1 MNCFV
6 FFILHKIRCIF
17 CSRCLLELKGVRNDV
32 KWSGFYFALIWRRK
46 YKNCEESI
54 FLVFFST
61 HFFFF
66 FDKEKFVTI
75 TFTCRSS
82 FLCLKILLCKVTWI
96 ARKVTRLYL
105 CILNIVFCELSFLV
119 SPLLNSII
127 QKINNEIWNFL
138 CISEFQLN
146 SYFLMFCRINNTT

>member
-82 FLCLKILLCKVTWI
+82 FLCLENCVQGDMNSSKGDTSIFMYSKYSLLWI
-96 ARKVTRLYL
+96 V
-105 CILNIVFCELSFLV
+105 IFPFP
-119 SPLLNSII
+119 PLMNLTDI
-127 QKINNEIWNFL
+127 K
-138 CISEFQLN
+138 
-146 SYFLMFCRINNTT
+146 T

>member
-32 KWSGFYFALIWRRK
+32 KWSGFYFSLTWSRE
-46 YKNCEESI
+46 YKNYEESI

-105 CILNIVFCELSFLV
+105 CILNIVFCELSF
-119 SPLLNSII
+119 SPFHPSWI
-127 QKINNEIWNFL
+127 QQI
-138 CISEFQLN
+138 
-146 SYFLMFCRINNTT
+146 